1 MKQPYV
7 IFLAIISVFI
17 TAAWAHAPDDMLA
30 NMTYVVGDECHSQ
43 KVTLVEGKYRYPD
56 KHPLLCV
63 YYEGEFVYGD
73 FNNDGLQDAAVVIYD
88 SGGGSGYSTNLAFLI
103 NDGSQLV
110 HKSSYD
116 LGYRPDII
124 LLSAERGNVIIDM
137 MVYNE
142 STWAEGI
149 KDQVKATYEYTEP
162 TAWGPSLGY
171 PTFAFTYENKK

>member
-1 MKQPYV
+1 
-7 IFLAIISVFI
+7 LI
-17 TAAWAHAPDDMLA
+17 TSQIKAHTSDDELA
-30 NMTYVVGDECHSQ
+30 NMAYVVGDETHSQ

-56 KHPLLCV
+56 EHPLLCV

-73 FNNDGLQDAAVVIYD
+73 FNSDGLQDAAVVIYD

-103 NDGSQLV
+103 NDGTQLI

-124 LLSAERGNVIIDM
+124 FLSEEDGKVVIDM
-137 MVYNE
+137 RVYDEN
-142 STWAEGI
+142 TWAEGI
-149 KDQVKATYEYTEP
+149 KKRAKVVYEYVGP

-171 PTFAFTYENKK
+171 SIKATD